1 MTTIVDL
8 RMSGLLLD
16 IQSIWVASNS
26 VFMNGLN
33 GNSLSVKR
41 TRMEWKTMSTPG
53 LVTLVDQLV

>member
-8 RMSGLLLD
+8 RMLGLLLD

>member
-8 RMSGLLLD
+8 RMLGLLLD
-16 IQSIWVASNS
+16 IESTWVASNS

-33 GNSLSVKR
+33 GDSLSVKR
-41 TRMEWKTMSTPG
+41 TRIEWKTMSTPG